1 MKNKININIG
11 IVGGGIASL
20 VFANL
25 LKNNKKF
32 KIKIFEKNK
41 IKTTAKTGIQISNN
55 ARRILNKIN
64 FNQLDKKKFCE
75 IRKVNISEYE
85 NKKKIS
91 HLSMNHFNNREEEY
105 VSLDRNLLINFLIK
119 QTKKKIDFCYEEVIS
134 VKKNTIYFEK
144 KKEEKFDIVVVDDG
158 IFSKIR
164 GGMSNYSLQKISAV
178 AYRGVVRGYNFA
190 NSSNVDL
197 FLGDNKHFVFYP
209 INKMGD
215 FSFTSIFSTN
225 SNALKK
231 DYSSISSKR
240 ELMNMSCNAN
250 SKIKKIIS
258 LTNAIYRWPIYQQQ
272 KIYCGKN
279 KTFVIGDASHAMA
292 PFQAQGAAQ
301 SIEDAFC
308 LSQMFKNNIFD
319 VKYFESLRRD
329 RVKMILEKSYKSLFI
344 YHLNNLLTK
353 QVRNFF
359 IKIICKYR
367 ILSNF
372 YFGKIYNYKFKD

>member
-119 QTKKKIDFCYEEVIS
+119 QTKKK
-134 VKKNTIYFEK
+134 N
-144 KKEEKFDIVVVDDG
+144 
-158 IFSKIR
+158 R
-164 GGMSNYSLQKISAV
+164 
-178 AYRGVVRGYNFA
+178 
-190 NSSNVDL
+190 
-197 FLGDNKHFVFYP
+197 
-209 INKMGD
+209 
-215 FSFTSIFSTN
+215 
-225 SNALKK
+225 
-231 DYSSISSKR
+231 
-240 ELMNMSCNAN
+240 
-250 SKIKKIIS
+250 
-258 LTNAIYRWPIYQQQ
+258 
-272 KIYCGKN
+272 
-279 KTFVIGDASHAMA
+279 
-292 PFQAQGAAQ
+292 
-301 SIEDAFC
+301 
-308 LSQMFKNNIFD
+308 
-319 VKYFESLRRD
+319 
-329 RVKMILEKSYKSLFI
+329 
-344 YHLNNLLTK
+344 LL
-353 QVRNFF
+353 
-359 IKIICKYR
+359 
-367 ILSNF
+367 L
-372 YFGKIYNYKFKD
+372 